1 MSPRSYGAGPM
12 DGPPE
17 RFGLF
22 VARETSKEQKLH
34 LKLTNLAAG
43 NAKQGKGADLSEVLR
58 ISRACE
64 ARN

>member
-1 MSPRSYGAGPM
+1 M

-22 VARETSKEQKLH
+22 VARETSKVFY

>member
-1 MSPRSYGAGPM
+1 M

-43 NAKQGKGADLSEVLR
+43 NAKQGEKG
-58 ISRACE
+58 
-64 ARN
+64 